1 MNVLKYLLLN
11 RSRLVNRSRVCSVL
25 LNAIVKNDFSFVV
38 KLNLRRIICL
48 IQLENFVYEKVWANS
63 SVFEEPVQS
72 LYGSPLTSKRDKLS
86 KPSAIEA
93 G

>member
-11 RSRLVNRSRVCSVL
+11 PSKLVNRSRVFSVL
-25 LNAIVKNDFSFVV
+25 LHAIVKNDFSFVV
-38 KLNLRRIICL
+38 KLNIRRIICL

-72 LYGSPLTSKRDKLS
+72 LYGSPQTSMRGKLS